1 MRKGILLFMLLAVL
15 TGCKTK
21 YVAVPEYHNVYV
33 EKHDT
38 LVHRDS
44 IFEKDSVLIMMN
56 GDTVTIYKT
65 KILYK
70 DRWRERIVYRDSIRT
85 DSIRVPYPVEKEL
98 TFWQKTWIKAGKML
112 FYGLVIICI
121 IFLCTSS
128 EKKTLIF
135 SYD

>member
-1 MRKGILLFMLLAVL
+1 MRKGILLFMLLVVL

-121 IFLCTSS
+121 IFWLVYVLRARRKC
-128 EKKTLIF
+128 
-135 SYD
+135 

>member
-44 IFEKDSVLIMMN
+44 IFERDSVLIMMN

-121 IFLCTSS
+121 IFWLVYVLRARRKC
-128 EKKTLIF
+128 
-135 SYD
+135 

>member
-1 MRKGILLFMLLAVL
+1 MRKGMLLFMLLTVL

-121 IFLCTSS
+121 IFWLVYVLRARRKC
-128 EKKTLIF
+128 
-135 SYD
+135 

>member
-15 TGCKTK
+15 TGCKTN

-121 IFLCTSS
+121 IFWLVYVLRARRKC
-128 EKKTLIF
+128 
-135 SYD
+135 

>member
-1 MRKGILLFMLLAVL
+1 MRKGMVLFMLLAVL

-70 DRWRERIVYRDSIRT
+70 DKWRERIVYRDSIRT

-121 IFLCTSS
+121 IFWLVYVLRARRKC
-128 EKKTLIF
+128 
-135 SYD
+135 

>member
-121 IFLCTSS
+121 IFWLVYVLRARSKC
-128 EKKTLIF
+128 
-135 SYD
+135 

>member
-70 DRWRERIVYRDSIRT
+70 DRWREKIVYRDSIRT

-121 IFLCTSS
+121 IFWLVYVLRVRRKC
-128 EKKTLIF
+128 
-135 SYD
+135 

>member
-1 MRKGILLFMLLAVL
+1 MRKGMVLFMLLAVL

-121 IFLCTSS
+121 IFWLVYVLRARRKC
-128 EKKTLIF
+128 
-135 SYD
+135 

>member
-1 MRKGILLFMLLAVL
+1 MRKGILLFMLLAML

-121 IFLCTSS
+121 IFWLVYVLRVRRKC
-128 EKKTLIF
+128 
-135 SYD
+135 

>member
-1 MRKGILLFMLLAVL
+1 MRKGILLFMLLVVL

-70 DRWRERIVYRDSIRT
+70 DRWRERIIYRDSIRT

-121 IFLCTSS
+121 IFWLVYVLRARRKC
-128 EKKTLIF
+128 
-135 SYD
+135 

>member
-65 KILYK
+65 KIFYK

-121 IFLCTSS
+121 IFWLVYVLRARRKC
-128 EKKTLIF
+128 
-135 SYD
+135 

>member
-1 MRKGILLFMLLAVL
+1 MRKGIFLFMLLAVL

-65 KILYK
+65 KIFYK

-121 IFLCTSS
+121 IFWLDYVLRARRKC
-128 EKKTLIF
+128 
-135 SYD
+135 

>member
-1 MRKGILLFMLLAVL
+1 MRKGALLFMLLAVL

-121 IFLCTSS
+121 IWLVYVLRARRKC
-128 EKKTLIF
+128 
-135 SYD
+135 

>member
-1 MRKGILLFMLLAVL
+1 MRKGMLLFMLLAVL

-98 TFWQKTWIKAGKML
+98 TFWQKTWMKAGKML

-121 IFLCTSS
+121 IFWLVYVLRARRKC
-128 EKKTLIF
+128 
-135 SYD
+135 

>member
-1 MRKGILLFMLLAVL
+1 MRKGILLFMLLVVL

-98 TFWQKTWIKAGKML
+98 TFWQKTWIKVGKML

-121 IFLCTSS
+121 IFWLVYVLRARRKC
-128 EKKTLIF
+128 
-135 SYD
+135 

>member
-1 MRKGILLFMLLAVL
+1 MRKGILLFMLLTVL

-70 DRWRERIVYRDSIRT
+70 DRWREKIVYRDSIRT

-121 IFLCTSS
+121 IFWLVYVLRARSKC
-128 EKKTLIF
+128 
-135 SYD
+135 

>member
-1 MRKGILLFMLLAVL
+1 MRKGILLFMLLAML

-121 IFLCTSS
+121 IFWLVYVLRARRKC
-128 EKKTLIF
+128 
-135 SYD
+135 

>member
-1 MRKGILLFMLLAVL
+1 MRKGMLLFMLLAVL
-15 TGCKTK
+15 AGCKTK

-121 IFLCTSS
+121 IFWLVYVLRARRKC
-128 EKKTLIF
+128 
-135 SYD
+135 

>member
-1 MRKGILLFMLLAVL
+1 MRKGMILFILLAVL

-121 IFLCTSS
+121 IFWLVYVLRARRKC
-128 EKKTLIF
+128 
-135 SYD
+135 

>member
-1 MRKGILLFMLLAVL
+1 MRKGILLFMLLVVL

-33 EKHDT
+33 EKHYT

-121 IFLCTSS
+121 IFWLVYVLRVRRKC
-128 EKKTLIF
+128 
-135 SYD
+135 

>member
-121 IFLCTSS
+121 IFWLVYVLRARRKC
-128 EKKTLIF
+128 
-135 SYD
+135 

>member
-1 MRKGILLFMLLAVL
+1 MRKGILLFMLLAML

-21 YVAVPEYHNVYV
+21 YMAVPEYHNVYV

-121 IFLCTSS
+121 IFWLVYVLRARRKC
-128 EKKTLIF
+128 
-135 SYD
+135 

>member
-1 MRKGILLFMLLAVL
+1 MRKGILLFLLLAVL

-121 IFLCTSS
+121 IFWLVYVLRARRKC
-128 EKKTLIF
+128 
-135 SYD
+135 